1 MWYVELLP
9 LLLTCPLE
17 PAQEEAEDPSV
28 GEDLDYKPIEKNLS
42 LTKEEAFVCAVEL
55 SKQEELAKWEGLDE
69 AVQLS
74 VKQDRSSSVPPV
86 AGLLPSGRRFRCL
99 SSSTGTRNFRPAP
112 PTLSNVF
119 FFFLM

>member
-55 SKQEELAKWEGLDE
+55 SKQEELAKWIGLHE
-69 AVQLS
+69 AIQQAAAAQLAPLAS
-74 VKQDRSSSVPPV
+74 KQVPPPPPAANV
-86 AGLLPSGRRFRCL
+86 WLPL
-99 SSSTGTRNFRPAP
+99 HE
-112 PTLSNVF
+112 
-119 FFFLM
+119 